1 MNNASPT
8 SKAGPGEQ
16 TPTSIFIPDLNRVFL
31 TKETVSERE
40 LMLASISEGCVCLW
54 TKEGRVK
61 MLNLPKF
68 MRRGEGP
75 GWGRPGSGT
84 RMVGSD
90 ERGGIC

>member
-1 MNNASPT
+1 M
-8 SKAGPGEQ
+8 SKRQQAF
-16 TPTSIFIPDLNRVFL
+16 FIPDLNRGFL
-31 TKETVSERE
+31 IKETVSERE
-40 LMLASISEGCVCLW
+40 LMLASIFEGCVCVCLW
-54 TKEGRVK
+54 TEEGRVK